1 MEQTKQEVTL
11 QNMGVLDL
19 TGKKSEDL
27 SGITK
32 IQNIGLIL
40 APQSL
45 SDALLKIPQKNV
57 GMTVTLPETT
67 GKIKVFT
74 GQLTLSGEVFA
85 NASGNPDDILA
96 IAGQVVISSP
106 IEKVGYDEIIIA
118 GQLIAPKKSE
128 AALVGCLTKLTGQ
141 VAYYNSDTPRF
152 FVGEESFSKSFF
164 ELIEDKMSMA
174 LIGEFEIE
182 SDVDAAL
189 LKQTL
194 NEVILI
200 GKLKAPKALVPLL
213 QLLTVTKIGEI
224 ASIDNN
230 AAVQDGQ

>member
-1 MEQTKQEVTL
+1 VTL

-19 TGKKSEDL
+19 TGKKPEDL
-27 SGITK
+27 ASVTQ

-40 APQSL
+40 APQSI
-45 SDALLKIPQKNV
+45 SEALMKIPQQNV
-57 GMTVTLPETT
+57 GMTVTLPETS
-67 GKIKVFT
+67 GKIKIFT

-85 NASGNPDDILA
+85 NASGSPDDILA
-96 IAGQVVISSP
+96 IAGQIVITSP

-128 AALVGCLTKLTGQ
+128 AALAGGLTKLTGQ

-152 FVGEESFSKSFF
+152 FIGEDSFSKPFF

-189 LKQTL
+189 LKQKISEL
-194 NEVILI
+194 ILI
-200 GKLKAPKALVPLL
+200 GNVKAPKALVPLL

-224 ASIDNN
+224 TGSE
-230 AAVQDGQ
+230 Q